1 MIWQLVREQLRSQRR
16 AAGALFVLVALTVGL
31 SAGAGIASATAQAD
45 AVAIN
50 QDGPWPTGSVHAWI
64 PVWVPEP
71 GVDARSAALPIN
83 INPFTMDQYDQT
95 LAAIRAVDPHA
106 VVSLTVGARI
116 QANDAGPRIV
126 LARDGHYPPNF
137 FVEGRAPTEGEVAL
151 SVPRA
156 RELGLSIG
164 DALPIYD
171 DAGSVALTLT
181 VSGLTRT
188 DQGGWFDSPFVS
200 VEDAMRLALVSPILS
215 YTTASGG
222 AATVVDFG
230 VVWDGAVPP
239 EVAKTLREVS
249 GDDSHIY
256 ADAGSGATPLAF
268 TNSSPWLLIAAAVSA
283 VIAIGAA
290 VASGKDQG
298 RQRASWVGTAKAL
311 GASRR
316 DVVGATLLEAVAV
329 GVLAW
334 FAAIAVA
341 WGVNTAALWPRR
353 ADADWI
359 LERTVPSVPWWL
371 LLGSAALAVIL
382 ALIMAAVPALSAAR
396 VPPREALTPS
406 LTIERAVPGRARRLA
421 LYLAVA
427 AAGVLTLG
435 FATAA
440 VPLIILVT
448 LTAVGALGAAVEASR
463 LVTPRLAQ
471 RLGAARAPWAIAAG
485 DAMSARPGAATFP
498 FASTV
503 AVVAVTTVELT
514 WLASEG
520 MTGSVW
526 KDWNARALAGIA
538 ALALLALVIA
548 VAVWIGGDRSRGDA
562 SVQGALG
569 LSRNARIIASLVRLG
584 APVLAGG
591 VVGALAAVAAVA
603 LLGAAASWGSSLW
616 PPQTTWWRMMAT
628 AGTSVIA
635 MAPGL
640 IISAGTAGLASSR
653 TTDVRVPRR

>member
-1 MIWQLVREQLRSQRR
+1 MIWQLVREQLHSQRR

-31 SAGAGIASATAQAD
+31 TAGAGIASATAQAD

-50 QDGPWPTGSVHAWI
+50 QDGSWPTGSVRAWM

-71 GVDARSAALPIN
+71 AADARSASLSIKPL
-83 INPFTMDQYDQT
+83 TVDQYDEA

-106 VVSLTVGARI
+106 VASVTVMTRT
-116 QANDAGPRIV
+116 QANDQSLTLAF
-126 LARDGHYPPNF
+126 ARDGDYPSDF
-137 FVEGRAPTEGEVAL
+137 FVEGSAPTVGEVAL

-164 DALPIYD
+164 DPLPLYD
-171 DAGSVALTLT
+171 DAGRLALTLT
-181 VSGLTRT
+181 VSGLTRM
-188 DQGGWFDSPFVS
+188 DLGRWFDVPIVS
-200 VEDAMRLALVSPILS
+200 LEDARRLALVSPILP
-215 YTTASGG
+215 YVTAAGNT
-222 AATVVDFG
+222 ATVVDY
-230 VVWDGAVPP
+230 VVIWNGDVPVA
-239 EVAKTLREVS
+239 VAKTLAEAS
-249 GDDSHIY
+249 GDQSYISS
-256 ADAGSGATPLAF
+256 DAGSDAAPLTL
-268 TNSSPWLLIAAAVSA
+268 TNNSAWLLIAAAVAA

-448 LTAVGALGAAVEASR
+448 LTAVGALGAAVEAAR

>member
-45 AVAIN
+45 TTAIN
-50 QDGPWPTGSVHAWI
+50 QDGPWPTGSVGAWI

-71 GVDARSAALPIN
+71 GVDARSAALS
-83 INPFTMDQYDQT
+83 INPLTMDKYDET

-116 QANDAGPRIV
+116 QANDATPRLAV
-126 LARDGHYPPNF
+126 ARDGHYPSDF
-137 FVEGRAPTEGEVAL
+137 FVEGSAPTVGEVAL

-188 DQGGWFDSPFVS
+188 DQGRWFDTPIVS
-200 VEDAMRLALVSPILS
+200 VKDAMRLTLVSPILS
-215 YTTASGG
+215 YTTASGDP
-222 AATVVDFG
+222 TSVVDFIT
-230 VVWDGAVPP
+230 VWDGDVPP
-239 EVAKTLREVS
+239 EVAKTLAEAS
-249 GDDSHIY
+249 GNDSNIFSN
-256 ADAGSGATPLAF
+256 AGSGATSLPLNN
-268 TNSSPWLLIAAAVSA
+268 NSAWLLIAAAIA
-283 VIAIGAA
+283 AIIAIGAA

-316 DVVGATLLEAVAV
+316 HVVGATLLEAVSV
-329 GVLAW
+329 GALAW
-334 FAAIAVA
+334 LAAIAIA

-359 LERTVPSVPWWL
+359 LERTTPSVPWWL
-371 LLGSAALAVIL
+371 VLGSGALAVVL
-382 ALIMAAVPALSAAR
+382 ALIMGAVPALWAAR
-396 VPPREALTPS
+396 VPPREALTPN
-406 LTIERAVPGRARRLA
+406 LTMERAVPGRARRLA
-421 LYLAVA
+421 LYLLVA
-427 AAGVLTLG
+427 AAGLLTLG
-435 FATAA
+435 FATAV
-440 VPLIILVT
+440 VPLIVLST
-448 LTAVGALGAAVEASR
+448 LAAVGALGAVVETAR
-463 LVTPRLAQ
+463 IVTPRLSQ

-485 DAMSARPGAATFP
+485 DAMGARPGAATFP
-498 FASTV
+498 FASTS
-503 AVVAVTTVELT
+503 VVFAVTTV
-514 WLASEG
+514 WLAWQAGEG

-526 KDWNARALAGIA
+526 KDLSWRALEGIA

-569 LSRNARIIASLVRLG
+569 LGRNARIVASLVRLG

-591 VVGALAAVAAVA
+591 VVGAVAAVVAIA
-603 LLGAAASWGSSLW
+603 LLGAAASWGSSVW
-616 PPQTTWWRMMAT
+616 PPQTTWWRMVAT
-628 AGTSVIA
+628 TGTSILA
-635 MAPGL
+635 MIPGL
-640 IISAGTAGLASSR
+640 IVAAGTAGLASSR
-653 TTDVRVPRR
+653 TTDVRVPRS